1 MTEREKKTKSAI
13 SPVGGRWQQCILQ
26 LLKGFENVKRS
37 IDNLLVANLD
47 PRSQKPLKM
56 LILSFDCHTESQS
69 YRSVIVC
76 VHGLIISPWR

>member
-13 SPVGGRWQQCILQ
+13 SPVGGRWQQCTLQ

-47 PRSQKPLKM
+47 PRSQKSLKM
-56 LILSFDCHTESQS
+56 LILSFDCHTEIQS
-69 YRSVIVC
+69 FTSVIVC